1 MTDWFEYILFQMR
14 AQPQRPAIVLMD
26 RVITYGMLAS
36 GMDHCARRLA
46 ELNLG
51 RDDVAAITVRS
62 PVRQMI
68 LSLAL
73 LRIGVA
79 STVLDPGLVNQ
90 MKVAVV
96 LGEGGAPALSDP
108 ARRSVAVTDD
118 WFVVSPPSARPLPA
132 GFDSPQSICRVSLTS
147 GSTGVPKVVPE
158 TVASL
163 GARVLTFSRLA
174 VADSRGLLSQF
185 NLSMTFGLVI
195 GCTVL
200 VTGGTLYFAESSGQ
214 AASMVELFNIDAAVL
229 STEQLLALATT
240 ARRTGVH
247 LTSLRRVISGG
258 TVASRTLLEAAT
270 SHVCKDLLC
279 WYGATEAGAIAC
291 TAVGD
296 VLANPA
302 LVGFV
307 MPGIDVAIFDG
318 ERPLP
323 VGQPGVVKIRR
334 RTDSSLGDAS
344 STWIDLGDRG
354 WLDGSGR
361 LYMVGRTSETVAGS
375 AGISPVH
382 EAEHILRLEF
392 DMDDAAVAEI
402 ADPATGNPQLW
413 IGVVNNR
420 DATLDK
426 VQAALLRRGTAH
438 TIRLFDLPSIPR
450 GISGKVNRDQLKAA
464 LLTSKPRAMSS

>member
-26 RVITYGMLAS
+26 RVVTYGMLAS
-36 GMDHCARRLA
+36 GMQHCARRLA

-51 RDDVAAITVRS
+51 RDDVVAITVRS

-73 LRIGVA
+73 LRIGMA
-79 STVLDPGLVNQ
+79 STVLDPGLLGQ

-96 LGEGGAPALSDP
+96 LSEGGAPAP
-108 ARRSVAVTDD
+108 PGAAHRSVAVTDD
-118 WFVVSPPSARPLPA
+118 WFVTSPPGARPLPA
-132 GFDSPQSICRVSLTS
+132 GFPNPQSICRVSLTS
-147 GSTGVPKVVPE
+147 GSTGAPKVVPE
-158 TVASL
+158 SVASL

-174 VADSRGLLSQF
+174 LANSRGVLSQF

-200 VTGGTLYFAESSGQ
+200 ATGGTLYFADSSGQ

-229 STEQLLALATT
+229 STEHLLALATT
-240 ARRTGVH
+240 ARRTGVR

-258 TVASRTLLEAAT
+258 TVPSRTLLEAAT
-270 SHVCKDLLC
+270 AHVCKDILA

-291 TAVGD
+291 IAVGE
-296 VLANPA
+296 VLANPG

-307 MPGIDVAIFDG
+307 MPGIEVAIFEGDQQ
-318 ERPLP
+318 LP
-323 VGQPGVVKIRR
+323 AGQVGAVRIRH
-334 RTDSSLGDAS
+334 RTDSS
-344 STWIDLGDRG
+344 WIDVGDRG
-354 WLDGSGR
+354 WLDGGGR
-361 LYMVGRTSETVAGS
+361 LYMVGRTSETAAGL

-392 DMDDAAVAEI
+392 DMDDAAVAEMQ
-402 ADPATGNPQLW
+402 DPATGKSQFW
-413 IGVVNNR
+413 IGIVNNR
-420 DATLDK
+420 GATPDK
-426 VQAALLRRGTAH
+426 IAAAFARRGMSHA
-438 TIRLFDLPSIPR
+438 IQLFDLPFVPR
-450 GISGKVNRDQLKAA
+450 GVSGKINREQLKAA
-464 LLTSKPRAMSS
+464 LLTRPPKATS

>member
-14 AQPQRPAIVLMD
+14 SQPQRPAIVLMD

-51 RDDVAAITVRS
+51 RDDVVAITVRS

-79 STVLDPGLVNQ
+79 STVLDPGLLGQV
-90 MKVAVV
+90 KVAVV
-96 LGEGGAPALSDP
+96 LGDGSAPAQP
-108 ARRSVAVTDD
+108 GAAARSVAVTDD
-118 WFVVSPPSARPLPA
+118 WFVTSAPSERPLPA
-132 GFDSPQSICRVSLTS
+132 GFANPQSICRVSLTS
-147 GSTGVPKVVPE
+147 GSTGQPKVVPE

-163 GARVLTFSRLA
+163 GLRVLTFGRLA
-174 VADSRGLLSQF
+174 VANSRGVLSQF

-229 STEQLLALATT
+229 SIEQLLALAST
-240 ARRTGVH
+240 ARRTGVR
-247 LTSLRRVISGG
+247 LASLRRVITAGS
-258 TVASRTLLEAAT
+258 VLSRTLLEAAT
-270 SHVCKDLLC
+270 AHVCKDILC

-291 TAVGD
+291 IAVGD
-296 VLANPA
+296 VLANPG

-307 MPGIDVAIFDG
+307 MPGIDAAIFDG
-318 ERPLP
+318 DRELP
-323 VGQPGVVKIRR
+323 AGRVGEVRIRQPA
-334 RTDSSLGDAS
+334 LAS
-344 STWIDLGDRG
+344 GAPNWIDLGDRG
-354 WLDGSGR
+354 WLDSDGR
-361 LYMVGRTSETVAGS
+361 LYMVGRTSETAAGY

-392 DMDDAAVAEI
+392 DMDDAAVAEMP
-402 ADPATGNPQLW
+402 DPATGKPQLW
-413 IGVVNNR
+413 VGVVNNR
-420 DATLDK
+420 DATPDK
-426 VQAALLRRGTAH
+426 VQAALARRGMTHA
-438 TIRLFDLPSIPR
+438 IRLFVLPFVPR
-450 GISGKVNRDQLKAA
+450 GVSGKINRDQLKAA
-464 LLTSKPRAMSS
+464 LLTRSPTAAST